1 MAIAF
6 DEIITVQV
14 CLRCGRG
21 FPPWSVL
28 STRVDTLPIW
38 WAGVEIRADGRP
50 VLGGPACGGPILSV
64 SRHDQI
70 HRVEV
75 EEFLEGEQWTPE
87 EIKSMTEARDA
98 DTQKAKPTATGE

>member
-1 MAIAF
+1 MIPF
-6 DEIITVQV
+6 DEIVTVQV

-28 STRVDTLPIW
+28 STRVDTLPVW
-38 WAGVEIRADGRP
+38 WTTTETSP
-50 VLGGPACGGPILSV
+50 VCGGQILSV

-87 EIKSMTEARDA
+87 EIKSMTEAQDA
-98 DTQKAKPTATGE
+98 QKAKPAATGE